1 MLRSLLPFFLFFRIT
16 TLCAQGNA
24 ASDSLVAEGV
34 RLHDEGKYREAL
46 ARFEQAVELDEKN
59 GNALYETGNT
69 YFTIEDYKQAVKY
82 ADKTIK
88 NNRAAVPEA
97 YMLKGNALDMLG
109 KPDKAVDVYEEGI
122 KRGYKSHLLHFNL
135 GVTLLRQKKYEE
147 AAPQFIQTLKMEPGY
162 VSAHY
167 MLGYCNAEQS
177 RKVKTLLPLYYFL
190 LLENEG
196 RRAEVALNFIK
207 RTMTGGVERT
217 NKQVFTINMDARTMD
232 DEFGATDMSLSMIP
246 IAREMSAKALKDSL
260 GVAMP
265 EQAFSQQLT
274 RYNESLFRIL
284 GETKERPADTF
295 WWDTYADFFVEMQ
308 QKGHTEAFTNYI
320 LMHSSDKT
328 ALEWLIA
335 NKPKLEAFSDWIKE
349 YQEKK

>member
-1 MLRSLLPFFLFFRIT
+1 MLRSLLPLFLFFRIT
-16 TLCAQGNA
+16 ALCAQGNA
-24 ASDSLVAEGV
+24 ASDSLVTEGV

-69 YFTIEDYKQAVKY
+69 YFAIADYKQALKY

-97 YMLKGNALDMLG
+97 YMLKGNALDMLD
-109 KPDKAVDVYEEGI
+109 KPDKAIDVYKEGI

-135 GVTLLRQKKYEE
+135 GVTLLKQKKYGE
-147 AAPQFIQTLKMEPGY
+147 ATPEFIQTLKMEPGY

-167 MLGYCNAEQS
+167 MLGYCSAEQA

-196 RRAEVALNFIK
+196 RRAELALNFIK
-207 RTMTGGVERT
+207 RTMTEGVEQT
-217 NKQVFTINMDARTMD
+217 NKQVFTINMDARSMD
-232 DEFGATDMSLSMIP
+232 DEFGSIDMSLSMIP

-265 EQAFSQQLT
+265 EQTFSQQLT

-284 GETKERPADTF
+284 GETKERPADAF
-295 WWDTYADFFVEMQ
+295 WWNTYADFFVEMQ

-335 NKPKLEAFSDWIKE
+335 NKPRLEAFSDWIKE